1 MKTSINP
8 FNGQKLYEFEE
19 LNAVQLEERIV
30 QAQNAFKTWKTTSF
44 TERSKLVRAVG
55 RDLMENTGEYAE
67 IITLE
72 MGKPI
77 VQSLAEI
84 EKCAWVCEYYATHAE
99 DQLKDE
105 IITTD
110 AAKSYVRYEPLG
122 PVLAIMPWN
131 FPFWQVFRFAVPNL
145 MAGNVGVLK
154 HASNVM
160 KSAETI
166 QQIFEKA
173 GFPKGCFQNLI
184 IHNDKVKSVI
194 ENDFIKAVT
203 LTGSTPVGASV
214 AAIAGY
220 AIKKTVLELGGNN
233 ALVVF
238 DDAQLERTVDSCLQA
253 RFQNTGQ
260 SCIAGKRLLVQSGIA
275 TRFIHDFRNRVAN
288 LKSGDPMAKDTF
300 IGVLAREDLALELEK
315 QVRKSIKMGAKIIL
329 GGKRKGTYFEPTILV
344 DATKDMPIF
353 KEETF
358 GPVLGITIFDS
369 EEEAMD
375 LVNDSDFGL
384 GVSLFTSNRERME
397 RLIPQCN
404 EGAVFVNE
412 LVKSDPRLPFG
423 GIKTSGYGRE
433 LSAHGIRE
441 FMNRKTVYIKS

>member
-1 MKTSINP
+1 MKISINP
-8 FNGQKLYEFEE
+8 FNGENLYEFEE
-19 LNAVQLEERIV
+19 LNDVRLEERIL
-30 QAQNAFKTWKTTSF
+30 QAQSAFQIWKTTSF
-44 TERSKLVRAVG
+44 IERSKLIRAVG
-55 RDLMENTGEYAE
+55 RDLMENTKAYAE

-77 VQSLAEI
+77 VQSIAEI

-99 DQLKDE
+99 SQLKDE
-105 IITTD
+105 VVKTE
-110 AAKSYVRYEPLG
+110 AEESFVRYEPLG

-131 FPFWQVFRFAVPNL
+131 YPFWQVFRFAAPNL
-145 MAGNVGVLK
+145 MAGNVGLLK

-160 KSAETI
+160 KCAETI
-166 QQIFEKA
+166 QLIFEKA
-173 GFPKGCFQNLI
+173 GFPKGCFQNLLI
-184 IHNDKVKSVI
+184 SSDKVKSVI
-194 ENDFIKAVT
+194 ENDCIKAIT

-214 AAIAGY
+214 AAIAGNH
-220 AIKKTVLELGGNN
+220 IKKTVLELGGNN

-238 DDAQLERTVDSCLQA
+238 DDAQLERTLDICLQA

-275 TRFIHDFRNRVAN
+275 MRFIQGFRNKVAD

-300 IGVLAREDLALELEK
+300 IGVLAREDLAIALEK
-315 QVRKSIKMGAKIIL
+315 QVRKSIKMGAKVIL
-329 GGKRKGTYFEPTILV
+329 GGKRKGTYFEPTILIDV
-344 DATKDMPIF
+344 TRDMPVF
-353 KEETF
+353 REETF
-358 GPVLGITIFDS
+358 GPVLGITIFDT
-369 EEEAMD
+369 EEEAIG
-375 LVNDSDFGL
+375 LANDSDFGL
-384 GVSLFTSNRERME
+384 GISLFTSDKKRIQ
-397 RLIPQCN
+397 RLIPKCN